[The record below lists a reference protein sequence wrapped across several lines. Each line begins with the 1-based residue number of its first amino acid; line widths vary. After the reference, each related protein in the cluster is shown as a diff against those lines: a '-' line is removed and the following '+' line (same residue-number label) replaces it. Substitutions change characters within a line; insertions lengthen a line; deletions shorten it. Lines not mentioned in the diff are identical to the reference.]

1 MSSSTTN
8 NPQDGHDDEEEVDEL
23 IDDDAPD
30 TTRHDL
36 QSTALAPTSSKPTRP
51 NAHRLIQMSVEC
63 DHCRAHS
70 RAQKSAKGK
79 KEGGIIARF
88 NGIGFGIVKNHTHNW
103 PAIFELVEHATKF
116 LAIHGVTILDASA
129 LESRTAD
136 CYSPWTTPTERPF
149 PVRGFLLERFGDRF
163 GALRDTVIRTAIIDT
178 PAAAQVTIKSQ
189 SEDLGRDNAEQQPS
203 QSQTYDFPDIPADDG
218 EQPKP
223 EVPYIELRG
232 YARAQAR
239 SRLQS
244 ATRSHTCPTD
254 SDHAPTQ
261 TSTLH
266 TQNVDGLVDPLSE
279 QAPGSGEAIPASPMD
294 VDPPVPK
301 VVLPRSEPP
310 SLPGVANA
318 GVGASVN
325 LLNELAVIQAEESQF
340 RSRRAV
346 IDMYL
351 ASLDARKAQLLAALS
366 GQAQ

>member
-1 MSSSTTN
+1 M
-8 NPQDGHDDEEEVDEL
+8 
-23 IDDDAPD
+23 
-30 TTRHDL
+30 
-36 QSTALAPTSSKPTRP
+36 TAA
-51 NAHRLIQMSVEC
+51 
-63 DHCRAHS
+63 
-70 RAQKSAKGK
+70 AKGK

-116 LAIHGVTILDASA
+116 LAIHGVTVLDASA

-136 CYSPWTTPTERPF
+136 CYSPGTTPTEWPF

-163 GALRDTVIRTAIIDT
+163 GALRDTVIRTAIIDI

-203 QSQTYDFPDIPADDG
+203 QSQTYDFPDIPADGENPIPPAVQAISDG

-261 TSTLH
+261 TSTIH
-266 TQNVDGLVDPLSE
+266 TQNVDELVDPLSE
-279 QAPGSGEAIPASPMD
+279 QAPESGEAIPASPMA

-310 SLPGVANA
+310 SLPGVADA

>member
-1 MSSSTTN
+1 M
-8 NPQDGHDDEEEVDEL
+8 
-23 IDDDAPD
+23 
-30 TTRHDL
+30 
-36 QSTALAPTSSKPTRP
+36 
-51 NAHRLIQMSVEC
+51 
-63 DHCRAHS
+63 
-70 RAQKSAKGK
+70 
-79 KEGGIIARF
+79 
-88 NGIGFGIVKNHTHNW
+88 KNHTHNW

-116 LAIHGVTILDASA
+116 LAIHGVTVLDATA

-136 CYSPWTTPTERPF
+136 CYSPGTTPTEWPF

-163 GALRDTVIRTAIIDT
+163 GALRDTVICTVIIDT
-178 PAAAQVTIKSQ
+178 PAVAQVAIKSQ
-189 SEDLGRDNAEQQPS
+189 PEDLGTDNAERQPS
-203 QSQTYDFPDIPADDG
+203 QSQTHDFQDIPADGESPTPPAVQTMSDG

-232 YARAQAR
+232 YARTQAR

-244 ATRSHTCPTD
+244 ATRSQTRPSD
-254 SDHAPTQ
+254 SDCPPTQ
-261 TSTLH
+261 ISMIH
-266 TQNVDGLVDPLSE
+266 TQNVNGLVDPLSE
-279 QAPGSGEAIPASPMD
+279 QAPESGEAIPASPMA

-310 SLPGVANA
+310 SLPGVADA

-325 LLNELAVIQAEESQF
+325 LLNELAVIQTEESQF

-351 ASLDARKAQLLAALS
+351 ASLDARKVQLLAALS